1 MSAFQP
7 RSARW
12 EERLGESFAKQKA
25 MATVGARIARAAPGE
40 VEIEFDHHQGLTQQ
54 HGFIHAGILA
64 TVLDSACGY
73 AAFTLMDDDSGVL
86 SVEFKVNL
94 LAPARGE
101 RFVARARVVRP
112 GRTVTVCTADAFAI
126 EDGRET
132 VVATMLGTMMAVRGR
147 TDVVG

>member
-1 MSAFQP
+1 MSGFEP

-12 EERLGESFAKQKA
+12 EARCRESFAKQAA
-25 MATVGARIARAAPGE
+25 MATVGARIARVAPGE
-40 VEIEFDHHQGLTQQ
+40 VEIEFDHDPSLTQQ

-73 AAFTLMDDDSGVL
+73 AAFTLMDDESGVL

-94 LAPARGE
+94 MAPARGA

-112 GRTVTVCTADAFAI
+112 GRTVTVTTADAIAI

-147 TDVVG
+147 SDVVG

>member
-1 MSAFQP
+1 VSGFTP

-12 EERLGESFAKQKA
+12 EARCRESFAKQQA
-25 MATVGARIARAAPGE
+25 MATVGARIERVAPGE
-40 VEIEFDHHQGLTQQ
+40 VDIAFDHAAALTQQ
-54 HGFIHAGILA
+54 HGFVHAGILT

-94 LAPARGE
+94 LAPARGP

-112 GRTVTVCTADAFAI
+112 GRTVTVCTADLFAG
-126 EDGRET
+126 DGGEET
-132 VVATMLGTMMAVRGR
+132 IVATMLGTMMAVRGR
-147 TDVVG
+147 EDVVG

>member
-1 MSAFQP
+1 MSGFQP

-12 EERLGESFAKQKA
+12 EERCRESFAKQAA

-40 VEIEFDHHQGLTQQ
+40 FDVEFGYDAALTQQ

-73 AAFTLMDDDSGVL
+73 AAYTLMDDDSGVL

-94 LAPARGE
+94 MAPARGE

-112 GRTVTVCTADAFAI
+112 GRTVTVCTADAFAVA
-126 EDGRET
+126 DGRET

-147 TDVVG
+147 SDVVG

>member
-1 MSAFQP
+1 MSGFTP

-12 EERLGESFAKQKA
+12 EERCRASFAKQQA
-25 MATVGARIARAAPGE
+25 MATVGARIARVAPGE
-40 VEIEFDHHQGLTQQ
+40 VDIAFDHAPALTQQ
-54 HGFIHAGILA
+54 HGFVHAGILT

-94 LAPARGE
+94 LAPARGP

-112 GRTVTVCTADAFAI
+112 GRTVTVCAADLFAS
-126 EDGRET
+126 DGGEET

-147 TDVVG
+147 EDVVG